1 MQHSMSTT
9 NCVAALLLTFD
20 FRKNT
25 VKYSLLCSKLRQPF
39 SHLIAYAASLKCIAQ
54 SLSRFVP
61 HEATSWRQVTDDWR
75 NFSHQIRLLSW
86 QASLG
91 RDSLVSFELDDL
103 YPQND
108 VTPAEFSRYKLGL
121 NRLRCVAL
129 TNIHLEFNSELLS
142 NSQHLSGKPNLQ
154 GR

>member
-1 MQHSMSTT
+1 MQDGMSTT
-9 NCVAALLLTFD
+9 NCVAASLLTSD

-39 SHLIAYAASLKCIAQ
+39 SHLTAYAASLKCIAQ
-54 SLSRFVP
+54 SLSRFAP
-61 HEATSWRQVTDDWR
+61 HEATSWKQVTDDWR

-108 VTPAEFSRYKLGL
+108 ANPAEISRYKLTF

-129 TNIHLEFNSELLS
+129 TNIHSEFNSELLS
-142 NSQHLSGKPNLQ
+142 NSRRLSEKPNLR